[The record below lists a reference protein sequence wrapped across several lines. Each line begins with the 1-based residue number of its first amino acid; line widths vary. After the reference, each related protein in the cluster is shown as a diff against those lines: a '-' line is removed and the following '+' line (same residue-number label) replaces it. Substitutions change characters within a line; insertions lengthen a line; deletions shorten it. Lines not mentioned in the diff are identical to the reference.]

1 MKREQW
7 EQQIRWGI
15 TAFLVIAASVLVA
28 TILVNFGKIRAF
40 GGTLMSILAPI
51 IYGAVIAYITAPIYN
66 HVYHFVYNML
76 GGRKAAA
83 PAPKAASA
91 SSAAEASTDTDAQAA
106 PDAADVTTAVAAP
119 ATSVGPTATAAPAT
133 TAGSTAAAAS
143 KPTTSAAPRMIAR
156 TAGTLVALLTVL
168 VLAVGLVSMI
178 IPQLYSSIAN
188 LIATLPQDL
197 SQTYRNI
204 MTYLQDYPEVR
215 EAVQQY
221 YNIGY
226 EYIMNFL
233 QNHLMPNM
241 QSIVASLGIGI
252 WSVVNW
258 FKNIF
263 IGLIVM
269 IYLLNIKESMLGE
282 SRRLTFALLPK
293 KWAELVVQEFAYIN
307 KVFGGFIVGKIIDSL
322 IIGWLCFF
330 CLSFMKMPYTML
342 VSVIVGVTNVIPFFG
357 PFIGAI
363 PSFILI
369 LLTSPIQSV
378 YFLIFVLV
386 LQQFDGNILG
396 PRILGD
402 STGLS
407 SFWVLFSILLFGGL
421 FGFVGMIVAVPL
433 WAVIL
438 NFVQRVSGHLL
449 RKKGLP
455 TDAADYISG
464 DELTRLKD

>member
-1 MKREQW
+1 
-7 EQQIRWGI
+7 
-15 TAFLVIAASVLVA
+15 
-28 TILVNFGKIRAF
+28 
-40 GGTLMSILAPI
+40 
-51 IYGAVIAYITAPIYN
+51 
-66 HVYHFVYNML
+66 
-76 GGRKAAA
+76 
-83 PAPKAASA
+83 
-91 SSAAEASTDTDAQAA
+91 
-106 PDAADVTTAVAAP
+106 
-119 ATSVGPTATAAPAT
+119 
-133 TAGSTAAAAS
+133 
-143 KPTTSAAPRMIAR
+143 MIAR
-156 TAGTLVALLTVL
+156 AAGTLVALLTVL

-204 MTYLQDYPEVR
+204 MNYLQDYPEVR

-221 YNIGY
+221 YNIAY

-282 SRRLTFALLPK
+282 SRKLTFALLPK

-307 KVFGGFIVGKIIDSL
+307 RVFGGFIVGKIIDSL

-369 LLTSPIQSV
+369 LLTNPLQSV

-421 FGFVGMIVAVPL
+421 FGFVGMIVAVPI

-449 RKKGLP
+449 RKKDLP

-464 DELTRLKD
+464 DELTRFKE

>member
-7 EQQIRWGI
+7 EQQIRWGV

-28 TILVNFGKIRAF
+28 TIIVNFGKIRAF
-40 GGTLMSILAPI
+40 GGTLVSILAPI

-66 HVYHFVYNML
+66 HVYHFVYNLL
-76 GGRKAAA
+76 GGRKTVT
-83 PAPKAASA
+83 PAPKAESASA
-91 SSAAEASTDTDAQAA
+91 SAEASTGTSEPAA
-106 PDAADVTTAVAAP
+106 
-119 ATSVGPTATAAPAT
+119 SETAASTST
-133 TAGSTAAAAS
+133 TAS
-143 KPTTSAAPRMIAR
+143 KPSTSSAPRMIAR
-156 TAGTLVALLTVL
+156 TAATLVALLTVL

-204 MTYLQDYPEVR
+204 MNYLQDYPEVR

-221 YNIGY
+221 YNIAY

-258 FKNIF
+258 FKNLF

-282 SRRLTFALLPK
+282 SRKLTFALLPK
-293 KWAELVVQEFAYIN
+293 KWAEHVVQEFAYIN
-307 KVFGGFIVGKIIDSL
+307 RVFGGFIVGKIIDSL

-421 FGFVGMIVAVPL
+421 FGFVGMIVAVPI

-455 TDAADYISG
+455 TKAEDYISG
-464 DELTRLKD
+464 DELTRFKE

>member
-28 TILVNFGKIRAF
+28 MIMLNFGKIRAF
-40 GGTLMSILAPI
+40 GGTLVSILAPI
-51 IYGAVIAYITAPIYN
+51 IYGAVIAYITSPIYN
-66 HVYHFVYNML
+66 HVYHFVYNLL

-83 PAPKAASA
+83 PAPKASPAT
-91 SSAAEASTDTDAQAA
+91 EASKDTSEPAA
-106 PDAADVTTAVAAP
+106 PDTAAATTAAEAP
-119 ATSVGPTATAAPAT
+119 ATS
-133 TAGSTAAAAS
+133 S
-143 KPTTSAAPRMIAR
+143 APRLIAR
-156 TAGTLVALLTVL
+156 TAATLVSLLTVL
-168 VLAVGLVSMI
+168 VLAVGIVSMI

-197 SQTYRNI
+197 SQTYQNI
-204 MTYLQDYPEVR
+204 MNYLQDYPEVR

-221 YNIGY
+221 YNIAY
-226 EYIMNFL
+226 TYIMNIL
-233 QNHLMPNM
+233 QDHLMPNM
-241 QSIVASLGIGI
+241 QNIVASLGIGI

-282 SRRLTFALLPK
+282 SRKLTFALLPK
-293 KWAELVVQEFAYIN
+293 KWAEHVVQEFAYIN

-369 LLTSPIQSV
+369 LLTSPMQSV
-378 YFLIFVLV
+378 YFLIFVLA

-421 FGFVGMIVAVPL
+421 FGFVGMIVAVPI
-433 WAVIL
+433 WAVML

-455 TDAADYISG
+455 TDASDYISG
-464 DELTRLKD
+464 DELTRLKN

>member
-7 EQQIRWGI
+7 EQQIRWGV

-28 TILVNFGKIRAF
+28 TIIVNFGKIRAF
-40 GGTLMSILAPI
+40 GGTLVSILAPI

-66 HVYHFVYNML
+66 HVYHFVYNLL
-76 GGRKAAA
+76 GGQKTVT
-83 PAPKAASA
+83 PAPKAESA
-91 SSAAEASTDTDAQAA
+91 SSSAEASTGTSEPAA
-106 PDAADVTTAVAAP
+106 
-119 ATSVGPTATAAPAT
+119 SETAAST
-133 TAGSTAAAAS
+133 STAAAS
-143 KPTTSAAPRMIAR
+143 KTSTSSAPRMIAR
-156 TAGTLVALLTVL
+156 TAATLVALLTVL

-204 MTYLQDYPEVR
+204 MSYLQDYPEVR
-215 EAVQQY
+215 DAVQQY

-226 EYIMNFL
+226 TYLMNF
-233 QNHLMPNM
+233 QQDHLMPNM

-258 FKNIF
+258 FKNIL

-269 IYLLNIKESMLGE
+269 IYLLNIKESMLGG
-282 SRRLTFALLPK
+282 SRKLTFALLPK
-293 KWAELVVQEFAYIN
+293 KWAELVVEEFAYIN

-363 PSFILI
+363 PSFVLI
-369 LLTSPIQSV
+369 LLTSPMQSV

-438 NFVQRVSGHLL
+438 NFVQRLSGHLL

-464 DELTRLKD
+464 DELTRLKN

>member
-7 EQQIRWGI
+7 EQQIRWGV

-28 TILVNFGKIRAF
+28 TIIVNFGKIRAF
-40 GGTLMSILAPI
+40 GGTLVSILAPI

-66 HVYHFVYNML
+66 HVYHFVYNLL
-76 GGRKAAA
+76 GGRKTVT
-83 PAPKAASA
+83 PAPKAESA
-91 SSAAEASTDTDAQAA
+91 SSSTEASTGTDAPAA
-106 PDAADVTTAVAAP
+106 PDAAAAKP
-119 ATSVGPTATAAPAT
+119 STS
-133 TAGSTAAAAS
+133 S
-143 KPTTSAAPRMIAR
+143 APRMIAR
-156 TAGTLVALLTVL
+156 TAATLVALLTVL

-204 MTYLQDYPEVR
+204 MSYLQDYPEVR
-215 EAVQQY
+215 DAVQQY

-226 EYIMNFL
+226 TYLMNFL
-233 QNHLMPNM
+233 QDHLMPNM

-258 FKNIF
+258 FKNIL

-269 IYLLNIKESMLGE
+269 IYLLNIKESMLGG
-282 SRRLTFALLPK
+282 SRKLTFALLPK
-293 KWAELVVQEFAYIN
+293 KWAELVVEEFAYIN

-363 PSFILI
+363 PSFVLI
-369 LLTSPIQSV
+369 LLTSPMQSV

-438 NFVQRVSGHLL
+438 NFVQRLSGHLL

>member
-66 HVYHFVYNML
+66 HVYHFVYNLL
-76 GGRKAAA
+76 GGRKS
-83 PAPKAASA
+83 KK
-91 SSAAEASTDTDAQAA
+91 
-106 PDAADVTTAVAAP
+106 P
-119 ATSVGPTATAAPAT
+119 ATS
-133 TAGSTAAAAS
+133 S
-143 KPTTSAAPRMIAR
+143 APRMIAR

-282 SRRLTFALLPK
+282 SRKLTFALLPK

-307 KVFGGFIVGKIIDSL
+307 KVFGGFIIGKIIDSL

-363 PSFILI
+363 PSFVLI
-369 LLTSPIQSV
+369 LLTSPMQSV

-421 FGFVGMIVAVPL
+421 FGFVGMIVAVPI

-438 NFVQRVSGHLL
+438 NFVQRVSTHLL
-449 RKKGLP
+449 RRKGLP
-455 TDAADYISG
+455 TKAEDYISG
-464 DELTRLKD
+464 DELTRFKE

>member
-28 TILVNFGKIRAF
+28 TIIVNFGKIRAF
-40 GGTLMSILAPI
+40 GGTLVSILAPI

-66 HVYHFVYNML
+66 HVYHFVYNL
-76 GGRKAAA
+76 LKGRKNKK
-83 PAPKAASA
+83 PST
-91 SSAAEASTDTDAQAA
+91 SS
-106 PDAADVTTAVAAP
+106 
-119 ATSVGPTATAAPAT
+119 
-133 TAGSTAAAAS
+133 
-143 KPTTSAAPRMIAR
+143 APRMIAR
-156 TAGTLVALLTVL
+156 TAATLVALLTVL

-204 MTYLQDYPEVR
+204 MSYLQGYPEVR
-215 EAVQQY
+215 DAVQQY

-226 EYIMNFL
+226 TYLMNFL
-233 QNHLMPNM
+233 QDHLMPNM

-258 FKNIF
+258 FKNLL

-269 IYLLNIKESMLGE
+269 IYLLNIKESMLGG
-282 SRRLTFALLPK
+282 SRKLTFALLPK
-293 KWAELVVQEFAYIN
+293 KWAELVVEEFAYIN

-363 PSFILI
+363 PSFVLI
-369 LLTSPIQSV
+369 LLTSPMQSV

-464 DELTRLKD
+464 DELTRFKK

>member
-7 EQQIRWGI
+7 EQQIRWGV

-28 TILVNFGKIRAF
+28 TIIVNFGKIRAF
-40 GGTLMSILAPI
+40 GGTLVSILAPI

-66 HVYHFVYNML
+66 HVYHFVYNL
-76 GGRKAAA
+76 LRGRKTVT
-83 PAPKAASA
+83 PAPKAESA
-91 SSAAEASTDTDAQAA
+91 SSSTEASTGTDAQAA
-106 PDAADVTTAVAAP
+106 PDAAA
-119 ATSVGPTATAAPAT
+119 ATST
-133 TAGSTAAAAS
+133 AAAS
-143 KPTTSAAPRMIAR
+143 KPSTSSAPRMIAR
-156 TAGTLVALLTVL
+156 TAATLVALLTVL

-204 MTYLQDYPEVR
+204 MSYLQGYPEVR
-215 EAVQQY
+215 DAVQQY

-226 EYIMNFL
+226 TYLMNFL
-233 QNHLMPNM
+233 QDHLMPNM

-282 SRRLTFALLPK
+282 SRKLTFALLPK
-293 KWAELVVQEFAYIN
+293 KWAEHVVQEFAYIN

-369 LLTSPIQSV
+369 LLTSPMQSV

-464 DELTRLKD
+464 DELTRFKK

>member
-1 MKREQW
+1 
-7 EQQIRWGI
+7 
-15 TAFLVIAASVLVA
+15 
-28 TILVNFGKIRAF
+28 
-40 GGTLMSILAPI
+40 
-51 IYGAVIAYITAPIYN
+51 
-66 HVYHFVYNML
+66 
-76 GGRKAAA
+76 
-83 PAPKAASA
+83 
-91 SSAAEASTDTDAQAA
+91 
-106 PDAADVTTAVAAP
+106 
-119 ATSVGPTATAAPAT
+119 
-133 TAGSTAAAAS
+133 
-143 KPTTSAAPRMIAR
+143 MIAR
-156 TAGTLVALLTVL
+156 AAGTLVALLTVL

-204 MTYLQDYPEVR
+204 MSYLQDYPEVR

-221 YNIGY
+221 YNVAY

-258 FKNIF
+258 FKNLF

-282 SRRLTFALLPK
+282 SRKLTFALLPK
-293 KWAELVVQEFAYIN
+293 KWAEHVVQEFAYIN
-307 KVFGGFIVGKIIDSL
+307 RVFGGFIVGKIIDSL

-421 FGFVGMIVAVPL
+421 FGFVGMIVAVPI

-464 DELTRLKD
+464 DELTRFKK

>member
-7 EQQIRWGI
+7 EQQIRWGV

-28 TILVNFGKIRAF
+28 TIIVNFGKIRAF
-40 GGTLMSILAPI
+40 GGTLVSILAPI

-66 HVYHFVYNML
+66 HVYHFVYNLL
-76 GGRKAAA
+76 GGRKTVT
-83 PAPKAASA
+83 PAPRAESASA
-91 SSAAEASTDTDAQAA
+91 SAEASTGTSEPAASETAASTSTAGA
-106 PDAADVTTAVAAP
+106 PDAAVA
-119 ATSVGPTATAAPAT
+119 TGT
-133 TAGSTAAAAS
+133 AAAS
-143 KPTTSAAPRMIAR
+143 KTSTSSAPRMIAR
-156 TAGTLVALLTVL
+156 TAATLVSLLTVL

-215 EAVQQY
+215 DAVQQY

-226 EYIMNFL
+226 TYLMNFL
-233 QNHLMPNM
+233 QDHLMPNM

-258 FKNIF
+258 FKNLL

-269 IYLLNIKESMLGE
+269 IYLLNIKESMLGG
-282 SRRLTFALLPK
+282 SRKLTFALLPK
-293 KWAELVVQEFAYIN
+293 KWAELVVEEFAYIN

-363 PSFILI
+363 PSFVLI
-369 LLTSPIQSV
+369 LLTSPMQSV

-438 NFVQRVSGHLL
+438 NFVQRLSGHLL

>member
-66 HVYHFVYNML
+66 HVYHFVYNLL

-106 PDAADVTTAVAAP
+106 P
-119 ATSVGPTATAAPAT
+119 AT
-133 TAGSTAAAAS
+133 AAAS
-143 KPTTSAAPRMIAR
+143 KPSTSSAPRMIAR

-282 SRRLTFALLPK
+282 SRKLTFALLPK

>member
-40 GGTLMSILAPI
+40 GGTLVSILAPI

-66 HVYHFVYNML
+66 HVYHFVYDLL

-83 PAPKAASA
+83 PAPKADSD
-91 SSAAEASTDTDAQAA
+91 SSSTDAPTGTDAQVA
-106 PDAADVTTAVAAP
+106 PD
-119 ATSVGPTATAAPAT
+119 
-133 TAGSTAAAAS
+133 TAAAPGTEKAS

-178 IPQLYSSIAN
+178 IPQLYGSIAN

-221 YNIGY
+221 YNIAY

-293 KWAELVVQEFAYIN
+293 KWAELVVEEFAYIN
-307 KVFGGFIVGKIIDSL
+307 RVFGGFIVGKIIDSL

-369 LLTSPIQSV
+369 LLTSPMQSV

-421 FGFVGMIVAVPL
+421 FGFVGMIVAVPI

-455 TDAADYISG
+455 TEAEDYISG
-464 DELTRLKD
+464 DELTRFKE

>member
-1 MKREQW
+1 
-7 EQQIRWGI
+7 
-15 TAFLVIAASVLVA
+15 
-28 TILVNFGKIRAF
+28 
-40 GGTLMSILAPI
+40 
-51 IYGAVIAYITAPIYN
+51 
-66 HVYHFVYNML
+66 
-76 GGRKAAA
+76 
-83 PAPKAASA
+83 
-91 SSAAEASTDTDAQAA
+91 
-106 PDAADVTTAVAAP
+106 
-119 ATSVGPTATAAPAT
+119 
-133 TAGSTAAAAS
+133 
-143 KPTTSAAPRMIAR
+143 MIAR
-156 TAGTLVALLTVL
+156 AAGTLVALLTVL

-204 MTYLQDYPEVR
+204 MNYLQDYPEVR

-221 YNIGY
+221 YNIAY

-282 SRRLTFALLPK
+282 SRKLTFALLPK

-307 KVFGGFIVGKIIDSL
+307 RVFGGFIVGKIIDSL

-369 LLTSPIQSV
+369 LLTSPMQSV

-421 FGFVGMIVAVPL
+421 FGFVGMIVAVPI

-455 TDAADYISG
+455 TEAEDYISG
-464 DELTRLKD
+464 DELTRFKE

>member
-28 TILVNFGKIRAF
+28 TILINFGKIRAF
-40 GGTLMSILAPI
+40 GGTLVSILAPI

-66 HVYHFVYNML
+66 HVYHFVYNLL

-83 PAPKAASA
+83 PSPKAASA
-91 SSAAEASTDTDAQAA
+91 SSSAEASTDTSEPADPEKAGSTPTAAA
-106 PDAADVTTAVAAP
+106 PD
-119 ATSVGPTATAAPAT
+119 
-133 TAGSTAAAAS
+133 TAAAPGRETAS
-143 KPTTSAAPRMIAR
+143 KPATSAAPRMIAR
-156 TAGTLVALLTVL
+156 AAGTLVALLTVL

-204 MTYLQDYPEVR
+204 MNYLQDYPEVR

-221 YNIGY
+221 YNIAY

-282 SRRLTFALLPK
+282 SRKLAFALLPK

-307 KVFGGFIVGKIIDSL
+307 RVFGGFIVGKIIDSL

-369 LLTSPIQSV
+369 LLTNPLQSV

-421 FGFVGMIVAVPL
+421 FGFVGMIVAVPI

-438 NFVQRVSGHLL
+438 NFVQRVSSHLL
-449 RKKGLP
+449 RRKGLP
-455 TDAADYISG
+455 TKAEDYISG
-464 DELTRLKD
+464 DELTRFKE

>member
-28 TILVNFGKIRAF
+28 TIIVNFGKIRAF
-40 GGTLMSILAPI
+40 GGTLVSILAPI

-66 HVYHFVYNML
+66 HVYHFVYNL
-76 GGRKAAA
+76 LRGRKTVT
-83 PAPKAASA
+83 PAPKAESA
-91 SSAAEASTDTDAQAA
+91 SSSTEASTDTDAQA
-106 PDAADVTTAVAAP
+106 TSET
-119 ATSVGPTATAAPAT
+119 ATSTGT
-133 TAGSTAAAAS
+133 AAAS
-143 KPTTSAAPRMIAR
+143 KPSTSSAPRMIAR
-156 TAGTLVALLTVL
+156 TAATLVALLTVL

-197 SQTYRNI
+197 AQTYRNI

-221 YNIGY
+221 YNIAY

-293 KWAELVVQEFAYIN
+293 KWAEHVVQEFAYIN
-307 KVFGGFIVGKIIDSL
+307 RVFGGFIVGKIIDSL

-421 FGFVGMIVAVPL
+421 FGFVGMIVAVPI

-455 TDAADYISG
+455 TKAEDYISG
-464 DELTRLKD
+464 DELTRFKE

>member
-1 MKREQW
+1 
-7 EQQIRWGI
+7 
-15 TAFLVIAASVLVA
+15 
-28 TILVNFGKIRAF
+28 
-40 GGTLMSILAPI
+40 
-51 IYGAVIAYITAPIYN
+51 
-66 HVYHFVYNML
+66 
-76 GGRKAAA
+76 
-83 PAPKAASA
+83 
-91 SSAAEASTDTDAQAA
+91 
-106 PDAADVTTAVAAP
+106 
-119 ATSVGPTATAAPAT
+119 
-133 TAGSTAAAAS
+133 
-143 KPTTSAAPRMIAR
+143 MIAR
-156 TAGTLVALLTVL
+156 TAATLVALLTVL

-204 MTYLQDYPEVR
+204 MSYLQDYPEVR
-215 EAVQQY
+215 DAVQQY

-226 EYIMNFL
+226 TYIMNFL
-233 QNHLMPNM
+233 QDHLMPNM

-252 WSVVNW
+252 WSVINW
-258 FKNIF
+258 FKNIL

-269 IYLLNIKESMLGE
+269 IYLLNIKESMLGG
-282 SRRLTFALLPK
+282 SRKLTFALLPK
-293 KWAELVVQEFAYIN
+293 KWAELVVEEFAYIN

-363 PSFILI
+363 PSFVLI
-369 LLTSPIQSV
+369 LLTSPMQSV

-438 NFVQRVSGHLL
+438 NFVQRLSGHLL

>member
-7 EQQIRWGI
+7 EQQIRWGV

-28 TILVNFGKIRAF
+28 TIIVNFGKIRAF
-40 GGTLMSILAPI
+40 GGTLVSILAPI

-66 HVYHFVYNML
+66 HVYHFVYNLL
-76 GGRKAAA
+76 GGRKIVT
-83 PAPKAASA
+83 PAPKAESA
-91 SSAAEASTDTDAQAA
+91 SSSTEASTGTDAPAA
-106 PDAADVTTAVAAP
+106 PEAAAS
-119 ATSVGPTATAAPAT
+119 TST
-133 TAGSTAAAAS
+133 AAAS
-143 KPTTSAAPRMIAR
+143 KPSTSSAPRMIAR
-156 TAGTLVALLTVL
+156 TAATLVALLTVL

-204 MTYLQDYPEVR
+204 MSYLQGYPEVR
-215 EAVQQY
+215 DAVQQY

-226 EYIMNFL
+226 TYLMNFL
-233 QNHLMPNM
+233 QDHLMPNM

-282 SRRLTFALLPK
+282 SRKLTFALLPK
-293 KWAELVVQEFAYIN
+293 KWAEHVVQEFAYIN

-369 LLTSPIQSV
+369 LLTSPMQSV

-464 DELTRLKD
+464 DELTRFKK

>member
-1 MKREQW
+1 MKKEKW
-7 EQQIRWGI
+7 EQQIRWGV
-15 TAFLVIAASVLVA
+15 TAFLVIAASVLVVM
-28 TILVNFGKIRAF
+28 IMVNFAKIRAF
-40 GGTLMSILAPI
+40 GGTLVSILSPI
-51 IYGAVIAYITAPIYN
+51 IYGAVIAYITSPIYN
-66 HVYHFVYNML
+66 RVYHWTYDAL
-76 GGRKAAA
+76 KGRDRKSS
-83 PAPKAASA
+83 PAASA
-91 SSAAEASTDTDAQAA
+91 STASSTSAETSPAEASAVEDHATASAA
-106 PDAADVTTAVAAP
+106 GNTTAASSS
-119 ATSVGPTATAAPAT
+119 TS
-133 TAGSTAAAAS
+133 SS
-143 KPTTSAAPRMIAR
+143 APRMIAR

-204 MTYLQDYPEVR
+204 MAYLQDYPEVR
-215 EAVQQY
+215 DAVQQY
-221 YNIGY
+221 YNVAY
-226 EYIMNFL
+226 SYLMDFL
-233 QNHLMPNM
+233 QDHLMPNM

-258 FKNIF
+258 FKNIL

-269 IYLLNIKESMLGE
+269 IYLLNIKESMLGA

-293 KWAELVVQEFAYIN
+293 KWAEHVVEEFAYIN
-307 KVFGGFIVGKIIDSL
+307 QVFGGFIVGKIIDSL

-330 CLSFMKMPYTML
+330 CLGFMKMPYAML

-369 LLTSPIQSV
+369 LLTSPMQSL
-378 YFLIFVLV
+378 YFLIFILV

-438 NFVQRVSGHLL
+438 NFVQRISDHLL

-455 TDAADYISG
+455 TDAADYVSG
-464 DELTRLKD
+464 NERKRLKD